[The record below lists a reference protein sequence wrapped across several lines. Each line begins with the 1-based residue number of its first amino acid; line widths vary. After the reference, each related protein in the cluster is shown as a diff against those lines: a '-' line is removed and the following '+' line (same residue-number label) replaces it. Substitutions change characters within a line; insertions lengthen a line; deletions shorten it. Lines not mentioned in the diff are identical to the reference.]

1 MQDISTIYSFQRR
14 LCVFILIG
22 SHWCL
27 NMADRL
33 LNILIGDAQPMI
45 RHGLGLLF
53 EQQPGWRVV
62 GEAEDA
68 QALLDYIRLGCPDL
82 VVLDWELPGMPAMEL
97 LAAIRKSCSHLWV
110 IFMSSKDELGETAL
124 KAGADVFASK
134 GEPPQKL
141 LDLIQELVEK
151 KAEPTLQIKS

>member
-1 MQDISTIYSFQRR
+1 M
-14 LCVFILIG
+14 
-22 SHWCL
+22 

-97 LAAIRKSCSHLWV
+97 LGAIRKACSHLWV
-110 IFMSSKDELGETAL
+110 VFMSSKDELSEAAL
-124 KAGADVFASK
+124 KGGADVFASK

-141 LDLIQELVEK
+141 LDLIQGLVEK
-151 KAEPTLQIKS
+151 KVEPTLQIKS

>member
-1 MQDISTIYSFQRR
+1 
-14 LCVFILIG
+14 
-22 SHWCL
+22 
-27 NMADRL
+27 MADRL

-68 QALLDYIRLGCPDL
+68 QALLDHIRLGCPDL

-97 LAAIRKSCSHLWV
+97 LGAIRKACSHLWV
-110 IFMSSKDELGETAL
+110 VFMSSKDELSEAAL

-141 LDLIQELVEK
+141 LDLIEGLVEK
-151 KAEPTLQIKS
+151 RVEPPLQIKS

>member
-1 MQDISTIYSFQRR
+1 M
-14 LCVFILIG
+14 
-22 SHWCL
+22 

-45 RHGLGLLF
+45 RHGLCLLF

-97 LAAIRKSCSHLWV
+97 LGAIRKACSHLWV
-110 IFMSSKDELGETAL
+110 VFMSSKDELSEAAL

-141 LDLIQELVEK
+141 LDLIEGLVAK
-151 KAEPTLQIKS
+151 KAERTLQIKS

>member
-1 MQDISTIYSFQRR
+1 MRHF
-14 LCVFILIG
+14 LIG

-97 LAAIRKSCSHLWV
+97 LGAIRKDCSHLWV
-110 IFMSSKDELGETAL
+110 VFMSSKDELSEAVL

-141 LDLIQELVEK
+141 LDLIQGLVEK
-151 KAEPTLQIKS
+151 KAEPTLPIES